1 MMKSQLHRKES
12 IFAILFIL
20 IPVIGFFIFTFA
32 SLLFSGYFSL
42 TNFNPIRI
50 DYRFIGFEN
59 YLTLFNDKYFL
70 EAVFNTFFMM
80 LSIPISMFLGLL
92 LAVYLRRSFKAN
104 KLIRVLYYLPVVSS
118 VVAVN
123 VVWRYILNGENGV
136 LNHLLGIN
144 VQWLGNGVWPIK
156 FAIIMK
162 SVWGSLGVVM
172 ILYLAGLQNIPRSLY
187 ESADIDGA
195 NAIQKFVHITVPLLS
210 PVSFYVLITA
220 MIGALQSFADAQILA
235 DGNPAARTIVYYI
248 WSKGIDQNRYG
259 VASAA
264 SILLGVLIMTI
275 TIIQFK
281 RSKRWVFEG

>member
-1 MMKSQLHRKES
+1 
-12 IFAILFIL
+12 
-20 IPVIGFFIFTFA
+20 
-32 SLLFSGYFSL
+32 
-42 TNFNPIRI
+42 
-50 DYRFIGFEN
+50 
-59 YLTLFNDKYFL
+59 
-70 EAVFNTFFMM
+70 
-80 LSIPISMFLGLL
+80 
-92 LAVYLRRSFKAN
+92 
-104 KLIRVLYYLPVVSS
+104 
-118 VVAVN
+118 
-123 VVWRYILNGENGV
+123 
-136 LNHLLGIN
+136 
-144 VQWLGNGVWPIK
+144 
-156 FAIIMK
+156 MK